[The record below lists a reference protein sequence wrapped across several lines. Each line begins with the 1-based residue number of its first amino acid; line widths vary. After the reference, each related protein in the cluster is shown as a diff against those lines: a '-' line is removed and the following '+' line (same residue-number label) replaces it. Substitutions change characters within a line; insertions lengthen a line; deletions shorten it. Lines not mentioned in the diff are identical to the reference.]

1 MRVPPSLSEASRG
14 ANMRAVGLLL
24 LHLGRHL
31 GVVLL
36 EALAEALLGE
46 HLLLDA
52 AGDAA
57 VLARRERLGGE
68 VVDAGVEAV
77 VNDVAEDV
85 HELLDLALL
94 ETLLEHGLL
103 GPCQAFHCDVCV
115 WLGGF
120 RVGGWSFVMVVI
132 GKMDCRDD
140 EISLGCKAVWLRGC
154 YRGLSRGSLE
164 VGMANWRALGS
175 FGKGSDKDKI
185 GR

>member
-68 VVDAGVEAV
+68 VVDASVEAV
-77 VNDVAEDV
+77 VNDVAED
-85 HELLDLALL
+85 L
-94 ETLLEHGLL
+94 
-103 GPCQAFHCDVCV
+103 
-115 WLGGF
+115 
-120 RVGGWSFVMVVI
+120 
-132 GKMDCRDD
+132 
-140 EISLGCKAVWLRGC
+140 
-154 YRGLSRGSLE
+154 
-164 VGMANWRALGS
+164 
-175 FGKGSDKDKI
+175 
-185 GR
+185 